1 MRLHHLLLLGSLA
14 LLSACKEE
22 RLLLRFDEPVDALLG
37 IDADYK
43 QAILRGLDEA
53 GVDSGQASL
62 SVREG
67 GLVVAVSLPD
77 SALDQERQQS
87 LARYFDR
94 RISDRSHAGT
104 VRLRIHSEAP
114 VDAEDSLPSEIQQ
127 MLREKA
133 SKMRPLFT
141 SAIESLSEPDVSYW
155 ESGRQTLPSL
165 LLPQTSPVF
174 CQLTVGLKQPLPQI
188 DHQLSLPGS
197 PLNALLGL
205 GSFRLPSTL
214 SVGDID
220 LAEGVAAKRFNY
232 ELQSSGPSSRVDQ
245 LVFSFGDLG
254 QVQHQNGRVSGES
267 LEQLESACL
276 TRIIDAGRP
285 FSFHFGRSLDRLVAV
300 EYRLADAT
308 VTR

>member
-1 MRLHHLLLLGSLA
+1 MHLRHLLLLGSLA
-14 LLSACKEE
+14 LVSACKEE

-67 GLVVAVSLPD
+67 GRVVAVSLPD
-77 SALDQERQQS
+77 SALDRERQLS
-87 LARYFDR
+87 LTHYFDQLV
-94 RISDRSHAGT
+94 SDRTHAGT
-104 VRLRIHSEAP
+104 VRLRIHNEAP
-114 VDAEDSLPSEIQQ
+114 ADAEDSPPSEIQQ

-141 SAIESLSEPDVSYW
+141 SAIGGIGEPQVSYR
-155 ESGRQTLPSL
+155 ESGRQTFAFVPE
-165 LLPQTSPVF
+165 TSPVF
-174 CQLTVGLKQPLPQI
+174 CQLTISLKQPLPQI

-197 PLNALLGL
+197 PLSALLSL
-205 GSFRLPSTL
+205 QSFRLPSTL
-214 SVGDID
+214 SFGDID
-220 LAEGVAAKRFNY
+220 LAEGVAAKRFSY
-232 ELQSSGPSSRVDQ
+232 ELGSSGLSSRVDQ
-245 LVFSFGDLG
+245 LVFSFGGLG
-254 QVQHQNGRVSGES
+254 QVQHQGGKVSGES